1 MFKKVINLFFLL
13 LFFIFTILT
22 ITFYFSDENIRKTN
36 KFRSLYS
43 INLNKMINNLP
54 LLKNDTSDI
63 IQYKNDVEIYQKNKK
78 NYTFWCLIKQCTE
91 KQ

>member
-1 MFKKVINLFFLL
+1 MFKRVINLFLLL

-63 IQYKNDVEIYQKNKK
+63 IQYKNDVEIYKKKKK
-78 NYTFWCLIKQCTE
+78 NYIFWDLLE
-91 KQ
+91 K

>member
-13 LFFIFTILT
+13 LFFFFTTLT
-22 ITFYFSDENIRKTN
+22 ITFYFSDENVRKTK

-63 IQYKNDVEIYQKNKK
+63 IQYKNDVEIYKKKKK
-78 NYTFWCLIKQCTE
+78 NYIFWDLLE
-91 KQ
+91 K

>member
-13 LFFIFTILT
+13 LFLILTILT

-43 INLNKMINNLP
+43 VNLNKMINNLP

-63 IQYKNDVEIYQKNKK
+63 IQYKNDVEIYKKKKK
-78 NYTFWCLIKQCTE
+78 NYIFWDLLE
-91 KQ
+91 K

>member
-43 INLNKMINNLP
+43 VDLNKVINNLP

-63 IQYKNDVEIYQKNKK
+63 IQYKNDIEIYKKKKK
-78 NYTFWCLIKQCTE
+78 NYIFWDLLE
-91 KQ
+91 K

>member
-13 LFFIFTILT
+13 LFFICLILT

-63 IQYKNDVEIYQKNKK
+63 IQYKNDVEIYKKKKK
-78 NYTFWCLIKQCTE
+78 NYIFWDLLE
-91 KQ
+91 K

>member
-1 MFKKVINLFFLL
+1 MLKKVINLFFLL
-13 LFFIFTILT
+13 LFFIFVIST

-63 IQYKNDVEIYQKNKK
+63 IQYKNDVEIYKKKKK
-78 NYTFWCLIKQCTE
+78 NYIFWDLLE
-91 KQ
+91 K

>member
-13 LFFIFTILT
+13 LFLFFTILT

-63 IQYKNDVEIYQKNKK
+63 IQYKNDVEIYKKKKK
-78 NYTFWCLIKQCTE
+78 NYIFWNLLE
-91 KQ
+91 K

>member
-1 MFKKVINLFFLL
+1 MLKKVVNLFFVL

-63 IQYKNDVEIYQKNKK
+63 IQYKNDVEIYKKKKK
-78 NYTFWCLIKQCTE
+78 NYIFWDLLE
-91 KQ
+91 K

>member
-1 MFKKVINLFFLL
+1 MFKKVINLFSLL

-22 ITFYFSDENIRKTN
+22 ITFYFSDENVRKTN

-54 LLKNDTSDI
+54 LLKNDTNDI
-63 IQYKNDVEIYQKNKK
+63 IQYKNDVEIYKKKKK
-78 NYTFWCLIKQCTE
+78 NYIFWDLLE
-91 KQ
+91 K

>member
-1 MFKKVINLFFLL
+1 MFKRVINLFFLL
-13 LFFIFTILT
+13 LFFIFTFLT

-43 INLNKMINNLP
+43 VNLNKMINNLP

-63 IQYKNDVEIYQKNKK
+63 IQYKNDVEIYKKKKK
-78 NYTFWCLIKQCTE
+78 NYIFWDLLE
-91 KQ
+91 K

>member
-13 LFFIFTILT
+13 LFFIFTFLT
-22 ITFYFSDENIRKTN
+22 ITFYFSDENVRKTN

-63 IQYKNDVEIYQKNKK
+63 IQYKNDVEIYKKKRK
-78 NYTFWCLIKQCTE
+78 NYIFWDLLE
-91 KQ
+91 K

>member
-13 LFFIFTILT
+13 LFFIFAILT
-22 ITFYFSDENIRKTN
+22 ITFYFSDENVRKTN

-63 IQYKNDVEIYQKNKK
+63 IQYKNDVEIYKKKKK
-78 NYTFWCLIKQCTE
+78 NYIFWNLLE
-91 KQ
+91 K

>member
-1 MFKKVINLFFLL
+1 MFKKVINLFSLL

-63 IQYKNDVEIYQKNKK
+63 IQYKNDVEIYRKKKK
-78 NYTFWCLIKQCTE
+78 NYIFWDFLE
-91 KQ
+91 K

>member
-13 LFFIFTILT
+13 LFFIFTFLT

-63 IQYKNDVEIYQKNKK
+63 IQYKNDVEIYIKKNK
-78 NYTFWCLIKQCTE
+78 NYIFWDLLE
-91 KQ
+91 K

>member
-13 LFFIFTILT
+13 LFFFFTILT
-22 ITFYFSDENIRKTN
+22 ITFYFSDENVRKTN

-63 IQYKNDVEIYQKNKK
+63 IQYKNDVEIYKKEKK
-78 NYTFWCLIKQCTE
+78 NYIFWDLLE
-91 KQ
+91 K

>member
-13 LFFIFTILT
+13 LFFIFLILT

-43 INLNKMINNLP
+43 VNLNKVINNLP

-63 IQYKNDVEIYQKNKK
+63 IQYKNDVEIYKKKKK
-78 NYTFWCLIKQCTE
+78 NYIFWDLLE
-91 KQ
+91 K

>member
-1 MFKKVINLFFLL
+1 MFKKVVNLFFLL
-13 LFFIFTILT
+13 LFLIFTILT

-63 IQYKNDVEIYQKNKK
+63 IQYKNDVEIYKKEKK
-78 NYTFWCLIKQCTE
+78 NYIFWDLLE
-91 KQ
+91 K

>member
-43 INLNKMINNLP
+43 VNLNKMINNLP

-63 IQYKNDVEIYQKNKK
+63 IQYKNDVEIYKKKKK
-78 NYTFWCLIKQCTE
+78 NYIFWDLLE
-91 KQ
+91 K

>member
-1 MFKKVINLFFLL
+1 MSKKVINLFFLL

-63 IQYKNDVEIYQKNKK
+63 IQYKNDVEIYKKKKK
-78 NYTFWCLIKQCTE
+78 NYIFWDLLE
-91 KQ
+91 K

>member
-1 MFKKVINLFFLL
+1 MFKKVVNLFFLL

-43 INLNKMINNLP
+43 VNLNKMINNLP

-63 IQYKNDVEIYQKNKK
+63 IQYKNDVEIYKKKKK
-78 NYTFWCLIKQCTE
+78 NYTFWDLLGK
-91 KQ
+91 

>member
-13 LFFIFTILT
+13 LFFFFTILT

-43 INLNKMINNLP
+43 VNLNKVINNLP

-63 IQYKNDVEIYQKNKK
+63 IQYKNDVEIYKKNKK
-78 NYTFWCLIKQCTE
+78 NYIFWDLLE
-91 KQ
+91 K

>member
-13 LFFIFTILT
+13 LFFFFTILT

-63 IQYKNDVEIYQKNKK
+63 IQYKNDVEIYKKKKK
-78 NYTFWCLIKQCTE
+78 NYIFWDLLE
-91 KQ
+91 K

>member
-63 IQYKNDVEIYQKNKK
+63 IQYKNDVEIYKKEKK
-78 NYTFWCLIKQCTE
+78 NYIFWDLLE
-91 KQ
+91 K

>member
-1 MFKKVINLFFLL
+1 MFKKIINLFFLF
-13 LFFIFTILT
+13 LFFFFTILT

-43 INLNKMINNLP
+43 VNLNKVINNLP

-63 IQYKNDVEIYQKNKK
+63 IQYKNDVEIYKKKRK
-78 NYTFWCLIKQCTE
+78 NYIFWDLLE
-91 KQ
+91 K

>member
-13 LFFIFTILT
+13 LFFFFTILT

-63 IQYKNDVEIYQKNKK
+63 IQYKNDVEIYKKEKK
-78 NYTFWCLIKQCTE
+78 NYIFWNLLE
-91 KQ
+91 K

>member
-1 MFKKVINLFFLL
+1 MLKKVVNLFFLL

-63 IQYKNDVEIYQKNKK
+63 IQYKNDVEIYKKKKK
-78 NYTFWCLIKQCTE
+78 NYIFWDLLGK
-91 KQ
+91 

>member
-1 MFKKVINLFFLL
+1 MFKKIINLFFLL
-13 LFFIFTILT
+13 LFFFFTILT
-22 ITFYFSDENIRKTN
+22 ITFYFSDENVRKTN

-63 IQYKNDVEIYQKNKK
+63 IQYKNDVEIYKKKRK
-78 NYTFWCLIKQCTE
+78 NYIFWDLLE
-91 KQ
+91 K

>member
-1 MFKKVINLFFLL
+1 MFKKVVNLFFLL

-36 KFRSLYS
+36 KFRLLYS
-43 INLNKMINNLP
+43 VNLNKMINDLP

-63 IQYKNDVEIYQKNKK
+63 IQYKNDVEIYK
-78 NYTFWCLIKQCTE
+78 II
-91 KQ
+91 

>member
-1 MFKKVINLFFLL
+1 MLKKVINLFFLL

-43 INLNKMINNLP
+43 VNLNKMINNLP

-63 IQYKNDVEIYQKNKK
+63 IQYKNDVEIYKKKKK
-78 NYTFWCLIKQCTE
+78 NYIFWNLLE
-91 KQ
+91 K

>member
-1 MFKKVINLFFLL
+1 MFKRVINLFLLL

-43 INLNKMINNLP
+43 VNLNKMINNLP

-63 IQYKNDVEIYQKNKK
+63 VQYKNDVEIYKKKKK
-78 NYTFWCLIKQCTE
+78 NYIFWDLLE
-91 KQ
+91 K

>member
-1 MFKKVINLFFLL
+1 MFKKVINLFSLL
-13 LFFIFTILT
+13 LFFIFTFLT

-63 IQYKNDVEIYQKNKK
+63 IQYKNDVEIYKEKKK
-78 NYTFWCLIKQCTE
+78 NYIFWDLLE
-91 KQ
+91 K

>member
-13 LFFIFTILT
+13 LFFFFTILT
-22 ITFYFSDENIRKTN
+22 ITFYFSDENVRKTN

-43 INLNKMINNLP
+43 VNLNKMINNLP

-63 IQYKNDVEIYQKNKK
+63 IQYKNDVEIYKKKRK
-78 NYTFWCLIKQCTE
+78 NYIFWDLLE
-91 KQ
+91 K

>member
-1 MFKKVINLFFLL
+1 MFKKVINLFSLL

-63 IQYKNDVEIYQKNKK
+63 IQYKNDVEIYKKKKK
-78 NYTFWCLIKQCTE
+78 NYIFWDLLGK
-91 KQ
+91 

>member
-22 ITFYFSDENIRKTN
+22 ITFYFSDENISKTN

-63 IQYKNDVEIYQKNKK
+63 IQYKNDVEIYKKKRK
-78 NYTFWCLIKQCTE
+78 NYIFWDLLE
-91 KQ
+91 K

>member
-1 MFKKVINLFFLL
+1 MFKRVINLFLLL

-43 INLNKMINNLP
+43 VNLNKMINNLP

-63 IQYKNDVEIYQKNKK
+63 IQYKNDVEIYKKKKK
-78 NYTFWCLIKQCTE
+78 NYIFWDLLE
-91 KQ
+91 K

>member
-43 INLNKMINNLP
+43 VNLNKVINNLP

-63 IQYKNDVEIYQKNKK
+63 IQYKNDVEIYKKEKK
-78 NYTFWCLIKQCTE
+78 NYIFWDLLE
-91 KQ
+91 K